1 MPVKGKSLFR
11 TAPGARLFSICH
23 FSFALGASTVFPLP
37 LQSEGE
43 GLAAMPKLYF
53 FVFPL
58 LGTPRQQKSDDVFC
72 LLLSPHP
79 DPLAKGEG
87 MKMGK

>member
-1 MPVKGKSLFR
+1 MRVEMIIS
-11 TAPGARLFSICH
+11 CN
-23 FSFALGASTVFPLP
+23 
-37 LQSEGE
+37 
-43 GLAAMPKLYF
+43 PKAYF
-53 FVFPL
+53 FFFPL

>member
-1 MPVKGKSLFR
+1 
-11 TAPGARLFSICH
+11 
-23 FSFALGASTVFPLP
+23 
-37 LQSEGE
+37 
-43 GLAAMPKLYF
+43 MPKLYF
-53 FVFPL
+53 FIFPL

-87 MKMGK
+87 IKMGK